1 MKKSTLLLFIVFAVI
16 GCTKDEAPI
25 NIPKLKNC
33 RVEYLFFRDEI
44 TLSGNQSMNFLPN
57 DSSFVTCSYT
67 YTDDK
72 LTKNTGGFVNV
83 PAGIN
88 FSNLLFSTA
97 VYDSIDFEGNR
108 IYIFTKAKFATTIVE
123 NTYDPVIFTLN
134 ADKKL
139 STIFKRDA
147 YNPDG
152 YSYTYTHSD
161 NLITETNSKGQV
173 SRKFFFENNNLV
185 KVVSEIFD
193 LNGTLCSKKEILF
206 QEFDNKPN
214 PFKNMY
220 FVKGAF
226 FRAFS
231 ENNYQK
237 FTINEYSQLND
248 GTFGLYNTGWFS
260 MPIEYN
266 ADDYPMFGD
275 YQ

>member
-1 MKKSTLLLFIVFAVI
+1 MKKSTLFLIIIFTVI
-16 GCTKDEAPI
+16 SCTKDEAPTVT
-25 NIPKLKNC
+25 PKLKNC

-44 TLSGNQSMNFLPN
+44 TLSGYQTFNFPPN
-57 DSSFVTCSYT
+57 DSSLVGCSYT
-67 YTDDK
+67 YKDDEMIK
-72 LTKNTGGFVNV
+72 TTGGFVNV
-83 PAGIN
+83 PLGSN
-88 FSNLLFSTA
+88 FSNLMFSTKA
-97 VYDSIDFEGNR
+97 YDSIDFEGNR
-108 IYIFTKAKFATTIVE
+108 IYIFTKTKFATTIVE

-134 ADKKL
+134 TDKKL

-147 YNPDG
+147 YHPDG
-152 YSYTYTHSD
+152 YSYTYTYSD
-161 NLITETNSKGQV
+161 NLITETNFKGQV

-185 KVVSEIFD
+185 KVLSQTYDF
-193 LNGTLCSKKEILF
+193 NGALYSKKEILF

-237 FTINEYSQLND
+237 FTINEYSLLSD
-248 GTFGLYNTGWFS
+248 GTFGLNNTGWFS

-266 ADDYPMFGD
+266 ADGYPMFGD